1 MQDFRHNVAMRLF
14 VLLVCAFTAT
24 AQVRIYVTNSDDN
37 KISVI
42 DPATDRVTSEI
53 AVSAN
58 PHGIVPSP
66 DGTRF
71 YVSSESKDVLDVV
84 DRKTSAVIRRVPI
97 GTRPNNVAITADG
110 KRVYVCIRG
119 ESWVDIVDTSS
130 LERVKRVPVGRG
142 PHNVY
147 RTPDGAHMI
156 ATSMD
161 DNKLTVISTK
171 TEAVEFEI
179 PAGGVPRPLAIDGN
193 PDRSIRRLFVQL
205 SNLHGFAV
213 IDWATRK
220 ETARVMLP
228 DGPPGAR
235 PLIPATFSH
244 GMGIAPDHKTLW
256 VDSLLDDSVS
266 VFSMPELKRL
276 STIKVGRGPD
286 WMVFTPDGTRCYVS
300 NAGGNT
306 VSVMDVAA
314 RKELTKIPVGKV
326 PKRIIA
332 AE

>member
-1 MQDFRHNVAMRLF
+1 
-14 VLLVCAFTAT
+14 
-24 AQVRIYVTNSDDN
+24 
-37 KISVI
+37 
-42 DPATDRVTSEI
+42 
-53 AVSAN
+53 
-58 PHGIVPSP
+58 
-66 DGTRF
+66 
-71 YVSSESKDVLDVV
+71 LDVV
-84 DRKTSAVIRRVPI
+84 DRKSGTVIRKVPI
-97 GTRPNNVAITADG
+97 GTRPNNVAITPDG

-119 ESWVDIVDTSS
+119 EAWVDVVDTGS
-130 LERVKRVPVGRG
+130 LERVKRVPVGHG

-161 DNKLTVISTK
+161 DNKLTVINVKS
-171 TEAVEFEI
+171 EEVEFEI
-179 PAGGVPRPLAIDGN
+179 PMGGVPRPLVIDGN
-193 PDRSIRRLFVQL
+193 PDRSIQRLFVQL

-256 VDSLLDDSVS
+256 VDSLLDNSVS
-266 VFSMPELKRL
+266 VFSLPELKRL
-276 STIKVGRGPD
+276 TTIPVGRGPD

-300 NAGGNT
+300 NAGSNT
-306 VSVMDVAA
+306 VSVLDTAK
-314 RKELTKIPVGKV
+314 RKELVKIPVGKV